1 VKNLLIGAF
10 LLASSLQA
18 MSLSEL
24 IEASLSKSPSLE
36 VINARLEAN
45 KQNIDIADQFDNPE
59 LLLTKNTIDATQPMS
74 QSVITFKQKLP
85 YYSKREKRADVAVA
99 EDKVLQEQLAA
110 AKVKLVER
118 IKNEAYT
125 IWELRELEA
134 IIDEY
139 ITLTKQN
146 INLYES
152 YTSVS
157 DNQHMGIMKAELSL
171 SDLQVQ
177 KTTLDAKIYTAYAR
191 LSYLA
196 ATKVEHLD
204 IDLKISHKPNL
215 AALKASLENNPDIM
229 IQEREISKQ
238 NAKVELADINNYPD
252 FTLLAGYAYREKHDN
267 YFNFGLGLSLPMY
280 GTEDAKEEEQRALLL
295 AKKSQKSD
303 TVLAITSQVEIYYA
317 QMLASYKIY
326 HIIEDDALP
335 QVAHMFELSSS
346 SISTGSD
353 LFKYIDVLF
362 QKLDL
367 EKKSIQA
374 VANYK
379 RSEAQIAALKGE
391 TK

>member
-1 VKNLLIGAF
+1 MKNLLIGAF
-10 LLASSLQA
+10 LLAGSLQA
-18 MSLSEL
+18 MSLSEV

-36 VINARLEAN
+36 VINARLKAN
-45 KQNIDIADQFDNPE
+45 KQNIDIADQFDNPQ
-59 LLLTKNTIDATQPMS
+59 LLLTKNTIDAAQPMS

-99 EDKVLQEQLAA
+99 EEKVLQEKLGAA
-110 AKVKLVER
+110 QVKLVER

-171 SDLQVQ
+171 SDLEVQ

-196 ATKVEHLD
+196 ATKVKSLNT
-204 IDLKISHKPNL
+204 DLKISHKPNL
-215 AALKASLENNPDIM
+215 TALKASLNSNPDIM

-238 NAKVELADINNYPD
+238 SAKVELADINNYPD

-267 YFNFGLGLSLPMY
+267 YFNFGVGISLPMY

-326 HIIEDDALP
+326 HIIQDAALP
-335 QVAHMFELSSS
+335 QVAHMFQLSSS

-367 EKKSIQA
+367 EKKSINA

-391 TK
+391 TI

>member
-1 VKNLLIGAF
+1 MKNLLLGALIF
-10 LLASSLQA
+10 AGSLQA
-18 MSLSEL
+18 MSLSEV

-36 VINARLEAN
+36 AINARLEAN

-59 LLLTKNTIDATQPMS
+59 LLITKNTLDSSQKMS
-74 QSVITFKQKLP
+74 QSVVTFKQKLP
-85 YYSKREKRADVAVA
+85 YYSKREKRSDVAIA
-99 EDKVLQEQLAA
+99 QDKVLSEKLSA
-110 AKVKLVER
+110 AKVKLVAR

-125 IWELRELEA
+125 IWELRELDK

-146 INLYES
+146 IDLYES

-177 KTTLDAKIYTAYAR
+177 KTLIDARITTAYAR

-196 ATKVEHLD
+196 AMQVNELEIDLHLD
-204 IDLKISHKPNL
+204 KKPNL
-215 AALKASLENNPDIM
+215 SELKASLQNNPDLLIAD
-229 IQEREISKQ
+229 REISKQ
-238 NAKVELADINNYPD
+238 NAKVALADINNYPD
-252 FTLLAGYAYREKHDN
+252 IALIAGYAYREKYDN
-267 YFNFGLGLSLPMY
+267 YFNFGVGLSLPIY
-280 GTEDAKEEEQRALLL
+280 GTEDAQEEKERALLL
-295 AKKSQKSD
+295 EKRSQKSD
-303 TVLAITSQVEIYYA
+303 TSLAVNSKIETYYT
-317 QMLASYKIY
+317 QMLASYRVY
-326 HIIEDDALP
+326 HIIEDEALP

-346 SISTGSD
+346 SIATGGD

-362 QKLDL
+362 AKLDL
-367 EKKSIQA
+367 EKKSIDA

-391 TK
+391 MK

>member
-1 VKNLLIGAF
+1 MKNLLIGAL

-18 MSLSEL
+18 MSLSEV

-36 VINARLEAN
+36 VINARLAAN
-45 KQNIDIADQFDNPE
+45 KQNIDIADRFDNPE
-59 LLLTKNTIDATQPMS
+59 LLLTKNTIDAAQPMS
-74 QSVITFKQKLP
+74 QSVVTFKQKLP

-99 EDKVLQEQLAA
+99 EDKVLQEKLEA

-134 IIDEY
+134 IINEY

-152 YTSVS
+152 YSSVS

-171 SDLQVQ
+171 SDLKVQ
-177 KTTLDAKIYTAYAR
+177 KAALDAKIYTAYAR

-196 ATKVEHLD
+196 ATKVDSLD
-204 IDLKISHKPNL
+204 IDLKINHKPNL
-215 AALKASLENNPDIM
+215 AALKASLENNPDII
-229 IQEREISKQ
+229 IQERQIGKQ
-238 NAKVELADINNYPD
+238 TAKVKLADINNYPD
-252 FTLLAGYAYREKHDN
+252 FTLLAGYAYRKKHDN
-267 YFNFGLGLSLPMY
+267 YFNFGLGISLPMY

-303 TVLAITSQVEIYYA
+303 TVLAVNSQIEIYYA

-326 HIIEDDALP
+326 HIIQDNALP

-367 EKKSIQA
+367 EKKSITA

>member
-1 VKNLLIGAF
+1 MKNLLIGAL

-18 MSLSEL
+18 MNLSEV

-36 VINARLEAN
+36 VINARLAAN

-59 LLLTKNTIDATQPMS
+59 LLLTKNTIDAAQPMS
-74 QSVITFKQKLP
+74 QSVVTFKQKLP

-99 EDKVLQEQLAA
+99 EDKVLQEQLEA

-171 SDLQVQ
+171 SDLEVQ
-177 KTTLDAKIYTAYAR
+177 KTALDAKIYTAYAR

-196 ATKVEHLD
+196 ATKVDSLD

-215 AALKASLENNPDIM
+215 AALKASLENNPDIV
-229 IQEREISKQ
+229 IQERQIGKQ
-238 NAKVELADINNYPD
+238 TAKVKLADINNYPD

-267 YFNFGLGLSLPMY
+267 YFNFGVGISLPMY

-295 AKKSQKSD
+295 ARKSQKSD
-303 TVLAITSQVEIYYA
+303 TVLAVNSQIEVYYA

-326 HIIEDDALP
+326 HIIQDDALP

-367 EKKSIQA
+367 EKKSITA

>member
-1 VKNLLIGAF
+1 MKNLLIGAF

-18 MSLSEL
+18 MSLSEV

-59 LLLTKNTIDATQPMS
+59 LLLTKNTIDAAQPMS
-74 QSVITFKQKLP
+74 QSVVTFKQKLP

-171 SDLQVQ
+171 SDLEVQ
-177 KTTLDAKIYTAYAR
+177 KTALDAKIYTAYAR

-196 ATKVEHLD
+196 ATKVESLD

-215 AALKASLENNPDIM
+215 AALKAALENNPDIM
-229 IQEREISKQ
+229 IQEREIGKQ
-238 NAKVELADINNYPD
+238 TAKVKLADINNYPD
-252 FTLLAGYAYREKHDN
+252 FTLLAGYAYREQHDN

-295 AKKSQKSD
+295 ARKSQKSD
-303 TVLAITSQVEIYYA
+303 TVLAVNSQIEVYYA

-367 EKKSIQA
+367 EKKSITA

>member
-1 VKNLLIGAF
+1 MKNLLIGAL

-18 MSLSEL
+18 MNLSEV

-36 VINARLEAN
+36 VINARLAAN

-59 LLLTKNTIDATQPMS
+59 LLLTKNTIDAAQPMS
-74 QSVITFKQKLP
+74 QSVVTFKQKLP

-99 EDKVLQEQLAA
+99 EDKVLQEQLEA

-171 SDLQVQ
+171 SDLEVQ
-177 KTTLDAKIYTAYAR
+177 KTALDAKIYTAYAR

-196 ATKVEHLD
+196 ATKVDSLD

-229 IQEREISKQ
+229 IQERQIGKQ
-238 NAKVELADINNYPD
+238 TAKVKLADINNYPD

-267 YFNFGLGLSLPMY
+267 YFNFGLGISLPMY

-295 AKKSQKSD
+295 ARKSQKSD
-303 TVLAITSQVEIYYA
+303 TVLAVNSQIEVYYA

-326 HIIEDDALP
+326 HIIQDDALP

-367 EKKSIQA
+367 EKKSITA

>member
-1 VKNLLIGAF
+1 MKNLLIGAF

-18 MSLSEL
+18 MSLSEV

-36 VINARLEAN
+36 VINARLAAN

-59 LLLTKNTIDATQPMS
+59 LLLTKNTIDAAQPMS
-74 QSVITFKQKLP
+74 QSVVTFKQKLP

-171 SDLQVQ
+171 SDLEVQ
-177 KTTLDAKIYTAYAR
+177 KTALDAKIYTAYAR

-196 ATKVEHLD
+196 ATKVESLD

-229 IQEREISKQ
+229 IQEREIGKQ
-238 NAKVELADINNYPD
+238 TAKVKLADINNYPD

-303 TVLAITSQVEIYYA
+303 TVLAVNSQIEVYYA

-367 EKKSIQA
+367 EKKSITA

>member
-1 VKNLLIGAF
+1 VKNLLIGAL

-18 MSLSEL
+18 MSLSEI
-24 IEASLSKSPSLE
+24 IEASLAKSPSLE
-36 VINARLEAN
+36 VINARLKAN
-45 KQNIDIADQFDNPE
+45 KQNIAISNQFDNPE
-59 LLLTKNTIDATQPMS
+59 LLFTKNTIDAAQPMS
-74 QSVITFKQKLP
+74 QSVITLKQKLP
-85 YYSKREKRADVAVA
+85 YYSKREKREDVAVA
-99 EDKVLQEQLAA
+99 EDKILQEKLQAA
-110 AKVKLVER
+110 RVALVAR

-125 IWELRELEA
+125 IWELRELEN

-171 SDLQVQ
+171 SDLEVQ
-177 KTTLDAKIYTAYAR
+177 KTALDAKIATAYAR
-191 LSYLA
+191 LSYLGA
-196 ATKVEHLD
+196 VKVDNLD
-204 IDLKISHKPNL
+204 IDLHLDKKPNL
-215 AALKASLENNPDIM
+215 TALKASLASNPDIL
-229 IQEREISKQ
+229 IQEREIGKQ
-238 NAKVELADINNYPD
+238 NAKVQLADINNYPD
-252 FTLLAGYAYREKHDN
+252 VTLLAGYAYREKHDN

-280 GTEDAKEEEQRALLL
+280 GREDAKEQQQRALLL

-303 TVLAITSQVEIYYA
+303 TVLAIGSQIEIYYA

-326 HIIEDDALP
+326 HIIHDDALP

-362 QKLDL
+362 AKLDL
-367 EKKSIQA
+367 EKKSINA